1 MTLKEGLGGERR
13 WDGRTEGCHLRRAS
27 WRHTIMTTNDS
38 SVNVV
43 CYRSNVPCRR
53 WSCRN
58 LIGWKASVQSTQ
70 GFLPR
75 AAHRPRCV
83 QDSDHRPKLSKVRN
97 SPSSLNL
104 CLKAWLWLQPR
115 DEAPDLKIDLE
126 ILCHHL
132 DWASGGK
139 EACHSLGRSCRAT
152 QNTMN
157 WPLVRPLS
165 SRWRHRPSQS
175 SKSRTILATNYF
187 MEPWTSS
194 K

>member
-1 MTLKEGLGGERR
+1 MGWQNRRLSFEESVLTTHDNDHKRFKRQGCMLSLKRTLPKMIMSILNWLEGK
-13 WDGRTEGCHLRRAS
+13 C
-27 WRHTIMTTNDS
+27 
-38 SVNVV
+38 
-43 CYRSNVPCRR
+43 
-53 WSCRN
+53 
-58 LIGWKASVQSTQ
+58 QSTQ

-104 CLKAWLWLQPR
+104 SLKAWLWLQPR

-132 DWASGGK
+132 DGASGGK

-165 SRWRHRPSQS
+165 SR
-175 SKSRTILATNYF
+175 
-187 MEPWTSS
+187 
-194 K
+194 